1 MDDIPALRS
10 NHLLAAAPPDARRR
24 LAPYLESV
32 HLPLGRVIHGSG
44 DTPRH
49 VILPTGCLVALIC
62 VTQEGDSTETSV
74 VGNEGMVGLSVAM
87 GGDSTLN
94 RAVVQGAGH
103 AYRLPANR
111 LQDEFNN
118 NPGVRLLMLR
128 YFQAL
133 FTQVSQTAVCNR
145 HHTIDQRLSR
155 LILLSLD
162 RLPTNQLTMTQELIA
177 DMLGVRREGV
187 THAAGKLQHQGVIK
201 YRRGHISV
209 LDRPRLEKLA
219 CECYA
224 VIRNETE
231 RLCAY
236 DLAPGPRATPGLR
249 AVRLAAGKPGV
260 SYAP

>member
-1 MDDIPALRS
+1 MVGIPALRS

-32 HLPLGRVIHGSG
+32 HLPRGTVIHEPG

-49 VILPTGCLVALIC
+49 VILPTGCLVALIY
-62 VTQEGDSTETSV
+62 VTQEGDSTEISL
-74 VGNEGMVGLSVAM
+74 VGNEGMVGVSVAM

-94 RAVVQGAGH
+94 RAVVQNAGH

-111 LQDEFNN
+111 LQDEFAN
-118 NPGVRLLMLR
+118 NPGVRLLILR
-128 YFQAL
+128 YIQAL
-133 FTQVSQTAVCNR
+133 ITQVSQTAVCNR
-145 HHTIDQRLSR
+145 YHSIDQRLSR

-162 RLPTNQLTMTQELIA
+162 RLPTTQLTMTQELIA
-177 DMLGVRREGV
+177 NMLGVRREGV
-187 THAAGKLQHQGVIK
+187 THAAGKLQHQGVIE

-209 LDRPRLEKLA
+209 LDRPRLERLA

-224 VIRNETE
+224 VIRNETD
-231 RLCAY
+231 RLCAH
-236 DLAPGPRATPGLR
+236 DVVPAPWVTPGLR
-249 AVRLAAGKPGV
+249 TVRRAAGEPGV